1 MCPRPNLE
9 VLTCVVVV
17 TAAVL
22 VAIHRCGSNV
32 LSLPR

>member
-1 MCPRPNLE
+1 MCPRPTFD

-22 VAIHRCGSNV
+22 VAIHRCGSST

>member
-1 MCPRPNLE
+1 
-9 VLTCVVVV
+9 VAVV

-22 VAIHRCGSNV
+22 VAIHRCGSRM